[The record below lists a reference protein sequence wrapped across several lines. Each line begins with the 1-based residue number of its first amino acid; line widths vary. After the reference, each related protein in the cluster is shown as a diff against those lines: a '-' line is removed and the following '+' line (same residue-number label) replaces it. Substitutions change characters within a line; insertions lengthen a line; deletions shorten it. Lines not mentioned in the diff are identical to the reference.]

1 VDEGAGDGVLLLHR
15 QVQYMRNQ
23 FGHFIN
29 DEKHDGE
36 ELTVGGRQHSR
47 DPMGMMEDTTDDGE
61 TWDKTTARSRRLAT
75 RKESS
80 NGTAEQWLAGDERAA
95 VAHLGIGEKAIK
107 GVEASAKR
115 VFIGGGERER
125 ERGVVV
131 SHIGD
136 RMPASSRTGG
146 AMAYAG
152 FPCCEPLMGGPQSGF
167 EL

>member
-1 VDEGAGDGVLLLHR
+1 
-15 QVQYMRNQ
+15 MRNQ

-47 DPMGMMEDTTDDGE
+47 DPMGMMEDTTDDGD

-125 ERGVVV
+125 GVWWSHISVTGCQRRAGLAEPWRMQVSPVV
-131 SHIGD
+131 SRSWVGLGRVLNCD
-136 RMPASSRTGG
+136 ASLKQYR
-146 AMAYAG
+146 AIL
-152 FPCCEPLMGGPQSGF
+152 FIDLDH
-167 EL
+167 